1 MTSIRLF
8 SIVDTKQILTPF
20 FVFVFCQTLF
30 YSDTKPKVGPNF
42 LCFGILKH
50 KKGSKFVS
58 EDTKHKS
65 VIGEWGGRIAAAVEG
80 LNGKLIDFNEN
91 FSQTYSFVYFEI
103 YSIVEARYSE
113 NIKPICRFNQTAQV

>member
-1 MTSIRLF
+1 MREVVLIRLF

-58 EDTKHKS
+58 EERRHTKHKS
-65 VIGEWGGRIAAAVEG
+65 VVGEWGGRIARSSGRVEWES
-80 LNGKLIDFNEN
+80 D
-91 FSQTYSFVYFEI
+91 
-103 YSIVEARYSE
+103 
-113 NIKPICRFNQTAQV
+113 RFQ

>member
-1 MTSIRLF
+1 M
-8 SIVDTKQILTPF
+8 
-20 FVFVFCQTLF
+20 
-30 YSDTKPKVGPNF
+30 GPNF

-58 EDTKHKS
+58 EERRHTKHNS
-65 VIGEWGGRIAAAVEG
+65 VNGEGGGRWRAAVEG